1 MRALA
6 SLIFHRLMG
15 WSLVGRFPDLNH
27 CVFAV
32 APHTSWVDFPLGLLV
47 RSLLGI
53 EINYVGKHSLFKP
66 PFGWFFRW
74 TGGAPVDRGK
84 SSDTVH
90 AVAAIFK
97 ERPVFRLALAP
108 EGTRKKVERW
118 RSGFYYIALEAGVPI
133 ILVAFDFGHKQVRI
147 SEPRIPTGNFEV
159 DYKEYR
165 QFYEGV
171 TGYKPEYS

>member
-6 SLIFHRLMG
+6 SLIFHRLLG
-15 WSLVGRFPDLNH
+15 WSLVGSFPNLDR
-27 CVFAV
+27 CVIAV

-47 RSLLGI
+47 RSVMGI
-53 EINYVGKHSLFKP
+53 KINYVGKDSLFRP

-74 TGGAPVDRGK
+74 TGGAPVNRSA

-90 AVAAIFK
+90 AVADIFRQRK
-97 ERPVFRLALAP
+97 VFRLALAP

-118 RSGFYYIALEAGVPI
+118 RTGFYYIALAAGVPI
-133 ILVAFDFGHKQVRI
+133 ILVAFDFGTKQVRI
-147 SEPRIPTGNFEV
+147 SEPRIPTGNFEA
-159 DYKEYR
+159 DYREYR

-171 TGYKPEYS
+171 TGYIPEYS